1 MTDTAKI
8 CALGIMCALIC
19 VLIKNYR
26 AEFTIPSK
34 LGSIVLIFGIVFTLL
49 SPVAEYIKDIMGNTL
64 SSEYSAIIMKALGIG
79 YLTQISSELCRE
91 SGEGTIAT
99 GIETV
104 GKIELIILSFPLI
117 SKIISV
123 SEELLSW

>member
-1 MTDTAKI
+1 MDTVKI
-8 CALGIMCALIC
+8 CVFGIMCAIIC
-19 VLIKNYR
+19 VLVKHYR
-26 AEFTIPSK
+26 SEFSMPAK
-34 LGSIVLIFGIVFTLL
+34 LGSIILIFGIVITML
-49 SPVAEYIKDIMGNTL
+49 SPVFTYLKEFMGNTL
-64 SSEYSAIIMKALGIG
+64 SSEYSAIIIKALGIG

>member
-1 MTDTAKI
+1 MDTVKI
-8 CALGIMCALIC
+8 CAFGIMCAIIC
-19 VLIKNYR
+19 VLVKHYR
-26 AEFTIPSK
+26 SEFSIPAK
-34 LGSIVLIFGIVFTLL
+34 LGSIILIFGIVVTML
-49 SPVAEYIKDIMGNTL
+49 SPVFTYLKDLMGNTL
-64 SSEYSAIIMKALGIG
+64 SSEYSAIIIKALGIG

>member
-1 MTDTAKI
+1 MDTVKI
-8 CALGIMCALIC
+8 CVFGIMCAIIC
-19 VLIKNYR
+19 VLVKHYR
-26 AEFTIPSK
+26 SEFSMPAK
-34 LGSIVLIFGIVFTLL
+34 LGSIILIFGIVITML
-49 SPVAEYIKDIMGNTL
+49 SPVFTYLKELMGNTL
-64 SSEYSAIIMKALGIG
+64 SSEYSAIIIKALGIG

-104 GKIELIILSFPLI
+104 GKIELIVLSFPLI

>member
-91 SGEGTIAT
+91 SGEGAIAT

-117 SKIISV
+117 NNIFKI
-123 SEELLSW
+123 SEELLS